1 MNPPEP
7 TRNHP
12 EWQDAVVHL
21 LKGPVFESD
30 GDRWNQVASGRGEIN
45 SFVRQIGLRVIVD
58 TIDGF
63 AYLEQLPPD
72 ELGDR
77 PRLIKKRTL
86 SLPVTIYGVF
96 LRQELDRAIKDDPAL
111 ARVKRTYRQ
120 IRDLVI
126 EFFPQSNNDSA
137 DRRLA
142 MTYLNELIEM
152 GFLRK
157 TSAASGPDEEFE
169 LTRFLRAKFNPAATQ
184 DLIDRI
190 RKHLKLPA
198 NDHDHS
204 PKSDAVSDEGT
215 AP

>member
-1 MNPPEP
+1 MNPSES
-7 TRNHP
+7 TRTYP
-12 EWQDAVVHL
+12 EWQDAVIHL
-21 LKGPVFESD
+21 LKGPVFEHD
-30 GDRWNQVASGRGEIN
+30 GDRWNQVSNGRGEIN

-63 AYLEQLPPD
+63 AYLEQLPAD
-72 ELGDR
+72 EFGDR

-86 SLPVTIYGVF
+86 TMPVTIYGIF

-120 IRDLVI
+120 IRDLVT
-126 EFFPQSNNDSA
+126 EFFPTSNNESA

-142 MTYLNELIEM
+142 MSHLNELVDM

-157 TSAASGPDEEFE
+157 TSGASGPDEEFE

-198 NDHDHS
+198 NDHDH
-204 PKSDAVSDEGT
+204 PTKSDAVRDEGT

>member
-1 MNPPEP
+1 VSTFDIP
-7 TRNHP
+7 RNYP
-12 EWQDAVVHL
+12 EWQDAAIYL
-21 LKGPVFESD
+21 LRGPVFEHD
-30 GDRWNQVASGRGEIN
+30 GDRWNQVTNGRGEIN

-63 AYLEQLPPD
+63 AYLEQLPAD

-111 ARVKRTYRQ
+111 SRVKRTYRQ
-120 IRDLVI
+120 IRDLVA
-126 EFFPQSNNDSA
+126 EFFPPSNNESA

-142 MTYLNELIEM
+142 MSYLNELVEM
-152 GFLRK
+152 GFLK
-157 TSAASGPDEEFE
+157 KASAASGPEEEFE

-184 DLIDRI
+184 DLTDRV
-190 RKHLKLPA
+190 RKHLKITP
-198 NDHDHS
+198 NDDNNGS
-204 PKSDAVSDEGT
+204 QPEVART
-215 AP
+215 